1 MIHQQLDMDI
11 IFKKIINVQ
20 IIVEIIITT
29 FQIDKHIFVHKDKVV
44 QMLK

>member
-1 MIHQQLDMDI
+1 MIQQQLDMDI

-20 IIVEIIITT
+20 IIVEIIIIT
-29 FQIDKHIFVHKDKVV
+29 FQIDKHIFVHQDKVV